1 MVEPNEL
8 SINLPGQ
15 ASSIGQL
22 FGQANVIG
30 NIDEAD
36 DSHDFSHQSQPRIQ
50 TQTNR
55 HSNVTK
61 VLASDLRNFVKSKE
75 DLYVILS
82 IEGQLHL
89 PPYDECTM
97 EFMRDALSGR
107 KRLITNR
114 DLAPVNVP
122 RYKEFNAVALYKA
135 GIADEELK
143 LYLPDPPTKESSKVI
158 NRRFLFNVS
167 HRCLTSS
174 RSSTRSSRAS
184 SSRRF
189 RRH

>member
-1 MVEPNEL
+1 
-8 SINLPGQ
+8 
-15 ASSIGQL
+15 
-22 FGQANVIG
+22 
-30 NIDEAD
+30 
-36 DSHDFSHQSQPRIQ
+36 
-50 TQTNR
+50 
-55 HSNVTK
+55 
-61 VLASDLRNFVKSKE
+61 VKSKE

-97 EFMRDALSGR
+97 EFMRDALCGR

-122 RYKEFNAVALYKA
+122 RYKEFNAAALYKA
-135 GIADEELK
+135 GVGDEELK
-143 LYLPDPPTKESSKVI
+143 LYLPDPPAKESNKVI

-167 HRCLTSS
+167 SVPFYFSRLSTPSS
-174 RSSTRSSRAS
+174 QGF